1 MNSEIRNYTSH
12 NDLYAPYAVQKTS
25 TTIKPHRRTLRFT
38 LIAAAL
44 LVLVTIPI
52 AVIIASH
59 FGIMSPPSLPI
70 NATTDTTAAPTTT
83 EKVYES
89 ITTLPGAILL
99 DDQTKE
105 RMVNAPLSP
114 RVGIINPKRL
124 LESIERNQ
132 YPIIIGTVESL
143 ESVVITNADTAHVY
157 SRLRVTVT
165 EKIAYATEVPETVTV
180 LSHSIYR
187 INSVDSSCS
196 RLFAPDIA
204 LKVPEESSFLFA
216 LYPDGSQS
224 EFFSIQDKTYHSDHY
239 ADYMLN
245 FYCLIFDVPAD
256 DRDPAYAGKT
266 AVYNEAGIVATP
278 LDDIR
283 ALGKKRN
290 E

>member
-1 MNSEIRNYTSH
+1 
-12 NDLYAPYAVQKTS
+12 
-25 TTIKPHRRTLRFT
+25 
-38 LIAAAL
+38 
-44 LVLVTIPI
+44 
-52 AVIIASH
+52 
-59 FGIMSPPSLPI
+59 
-70 NATTDTTAAPTTT
+70 
-83 EKVYES
+83 VYES
-89 ITTLPGAILL
+89 ITTLPGAIPL
-99 DDQTKE
+99 DEQTKE
-105 RMVNAPLSP
+105 QMINAPLSP
-114 RVGIINPKRL
+114 HLNTISPKRL
-124 LESIERNQ
+124 LEMIERYQ
-132 YPIIIGTVESL
+132 FPIIIGTVESL

-180 LSHSIYR
+180 LSRSIYR

-245 FYCLIFDVPAD
+245 FYCLIFDFPAD
-256 DRDPAYAGKT
+256 YRDPAYAGKT
-266 AVYNEAGIVATP
+266 AVYNEAEIVATP

-283 ALGKKRN
+283 ALGKR
-290 E
+290 EEDS